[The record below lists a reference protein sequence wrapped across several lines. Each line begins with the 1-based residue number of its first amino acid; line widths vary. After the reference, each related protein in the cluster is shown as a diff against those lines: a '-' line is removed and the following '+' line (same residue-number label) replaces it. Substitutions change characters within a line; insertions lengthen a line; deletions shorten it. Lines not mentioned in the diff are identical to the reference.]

1 MPKPMTPGQ
10 RDAVAARAAAR
21 YRAGESWAVIAA
33 DEGLS
38 AEHLRRITTARHDIA
53 FHPWGARPAAEPARV
68 AQLRAGGA
76 TIPAI
81 ARDLGVSQT
90 AVRTALQAEHGAP
103 AKTRYPLL
111 DQRRGPTRTE
121 LAELEQ
127 LYAACPPTG
136 RPGHRVTGGEEGRK
150 FAEASRRVVT
160 DGVPMDTL
168 SRALGRGPT
177 FVHSLLGRH
186 DMRIQPRQARPT
198 AIRGGVDA

>member
-1 MPKPMTPGQ
+1 MTPGQ

-38 AEHLRRITTARHDIA
+38 AEHLRRITTTRHDVT

-68 AQLRAGGA
+68 ARLRAGGA

-90 AVRTALQAEHGAP
+90 AVRTALQAGQGAP
-103 AKTRYPLL
+103 ATTRYPLL
-111 DQRRGPTRTE
+111 DQRRAPTRTE
-121 LAELEQ
+121 IAELER

-136 RPGHRVTGGEEGRK
+136 RPGHRATGGDEGRE
-150 FAEASRRVVT
+150 FAEACRRIVT
-160 DGVPMDTL
+160 DVVPMDTL

-177 FVHSLLGRH
+177 FVYSLLGRH
-186 DMRIQPRQARPT
+186 DMRIEPRRARPT
-198 AIRGGVDA
+198 AKTSDG